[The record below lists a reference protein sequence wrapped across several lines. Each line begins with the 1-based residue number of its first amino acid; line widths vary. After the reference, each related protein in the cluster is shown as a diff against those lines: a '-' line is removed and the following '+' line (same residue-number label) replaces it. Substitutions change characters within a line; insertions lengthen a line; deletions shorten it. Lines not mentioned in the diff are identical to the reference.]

1 MGIAILALAMIPNYI
16 SVIAV
21 FVGIILIIIG
31 KKKDKKGLL
40 IGGRILLIIGVIVV
54 VLYHIFLYGQVFMHM
69 FLAWNVMKK

>member
-1 MGIAILALAMIPNYI
+1 MGIAILVLAMIPNYI

-21 FVGIILIIIG
+21 FVGITLIIIG

-54 VLYHIFLYGQVFMHM
+54 VLYNIFLYGQVFMHM
-69 FLAWNVMKK
+69 FSARNVMKK